1 MYSGEQ
7 KFKRTTLNIRFLF
20 RNEIRGDFCTN
31 VVWDIEVLMEPI
43 RVGHMPV

>member
-31 VVWDIEVLMEPI
+31 VVWHIEGLMGQI
-43 RVGHMPV
+43 RVSHIPA